1 MIREHLGSTTPKPCI
16 GMFEA
21 AVTECLMLSRR
32 FGVVCTGSGPK
43 PLLVKGV
50 SSFLGGSASDR
61 WAGCLTSG
69 LAVLELR
76 EKDQQ
81 ERVERLVKE
90 TAGRVAQRG
99 AEAIIMGCAGFAGMD
114 SWMQDGVRE
123 AGCAEVRIVDGA
135 KAGLRTLV
143 GMLSVQ

>member
-1 MIREHLGSTTPKPCI
+1 MIREELGPATSKPCV

-43 PLLVKGV
+43 PLLIKGV

-76 EKDQQ
+76 EGDKA
-81 ERVERLVKE
+81 RVERLVKE
-90 TAGRVAQRG
+90 TAGKVAKMG
-99 AEAIIMGCAGFAGMD
+99 AEAVIMGCAGFAGMED
-114 SWMQDGVRE
+114 WMQEGVRQ
-123 AGCAEVRIVDGA
+123 AGCLEVRIVDGA
-135 KAGLRTLV
+135 KAGLRTLC
-143 GMLSVQ
+143 GMLMVQ

>member
-1 MIREHLGSTTPKPCI
+1 MIREELGPLSTKPCV
-16 GMFEA
+16 GMFES
-21 AVTECLMLSRR
+21 AVVEAMLLSRR

-50 SSFLGGSASDR
+50 TSFLGGSASDR

-76 EKDQQ
+76 EGDMA
-81 ERVERLVKE
+81 RVERLVKD
-90 TAGRVAQRG
+90 TSGKVAKMG

-114 SWMQDGVRE
+114 EWVQQGVEE
-123 AGCAEVRIVDGA
+123 AGCPPVRVIDGA
-135 KAGLRTLV
+135 KAGLRTLA